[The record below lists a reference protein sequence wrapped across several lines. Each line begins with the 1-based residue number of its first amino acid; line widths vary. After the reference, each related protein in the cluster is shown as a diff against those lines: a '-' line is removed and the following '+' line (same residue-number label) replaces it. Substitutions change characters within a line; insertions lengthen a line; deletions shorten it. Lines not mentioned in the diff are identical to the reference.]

1 MKSLRR
7 TEENTP
13 WKTMRQ
19 AVSS

>member
-7 TEENTP
+7 SEENTP
-13 WKTMRQ
+13 WKTTRQ